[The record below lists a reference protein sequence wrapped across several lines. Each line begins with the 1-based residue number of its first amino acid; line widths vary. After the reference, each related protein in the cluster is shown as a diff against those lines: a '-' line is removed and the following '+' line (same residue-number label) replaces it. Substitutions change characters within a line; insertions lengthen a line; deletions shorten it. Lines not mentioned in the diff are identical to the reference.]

1 MKSKEMSRG
10 PAAPGICGRAGGETP
25 RAVGQGGLVLLLLS
39 DPGAG
44 IPTQQGTEVSRQ
56 PCRVPGRR
64 PEGQGGAR
72 AGQPGWN
79 SVMES
84 LWNSLAVPQA
94 RQDCNKHLL

>member
-1 MKSKEMSRG
+1 MARRLLG
-10 PAAPGICGRAGGETP
+10 FAA
-25 RAVGQGGLVLLLLS
+25 GLVAKPPGLWVREGWS
-39 DPGAG
+39 CSSSPGPGAG

-64 PEGQGGAR
+64 PKGQGGAR